1 MTMTEIFL
9 GKEDYYP
16 GLLPLVY
23 AYLDFINCDPDTF
36 QRVNEYLKF
45 IEKYVLLVMIL
56 FSC

>member
-9 GKEDYYP
+9 GKADYYP

-45 IEKYVLLVMIL
+45 IEK
-56 FSC
+56 